1 VNDHIGPLV
10 NTILGRPAQEGSSPA
25 GALLGLPTGIA
36 ELDALTLGLQPGS
49 LTVLASRPGMGRTA
63 LLASICRHNAVTGG
77 VPTLA
82 YTLEEAREAW
92 GMRMLAAQCLVPI
105 RRLQDGTLTD
115 VDRERLASE
124 GPAVASAPLHV
135 HSPASIDMAR
145 LAAQAAEM
153 VAESRVRLI
162 AVDGIQDVRPEKR
175 SDLREREVG
184 DVARDLKTLAREL
197 NVPVV
202 ATSHLNRSP
211 EMRIDKTPRLD
222 DLRES
227 GAITFAAD
235 TIVFLHRPDY
245 YEPEGSRT
253 GEADLVVGKHRAGR
267 TAVVTVVAQLHY
279 GGRFVGMAPSD

>member
-1 VNDHIGPLV
+1 MNHHIGPLV
-10 NTILGRPAQEGSSPA
+10 NNILGRATPGAQSTTDT
-25 GALLGLPTGIA
+25 LLGLPTGLTD
-36 ELDALTLGLQPGS
+36 LDALTHGLEPGS
-49 LTVLASRPGMGRTA
+49 LTVIASRPGMGRTA
-63 LLASICRHNAVTGG
+63 LLADICRHNAVAGQ

-82 YTLEEAREAW
+82 YTLEETPEAW
-92 GMRMLAAQCLVPI
+92 GMRILASECLVAI
-105 RRLQDGTLTD
+105 ENLRTGDLSAR
-115 VDRERLASE
+115 DRERLADKS
-124 GPAVASAPLHV
+124 PAVVAAPLYV
-135 HSPASIDMAR
+135 CSPARIEMAQ
-145 LAAQAAEM
+145 LSTQAAQAVE
-153 VAESRVRLI
+153 ELGVRLI
-162 AVDGIQDVRPEKR
+162 TVDGIQDVRPEKR

-245 YEPEGSRT
+245 YEKLSPRA
-253 GEADLVVGKHRAGR
+253 GEADLVVAKHRRGR
-267 TAVVTVVAQLHY
+267 PGLVTVVAQLHY
-279 GGRFVGMAPSD
+279 SRYASWGRS